1 MKVLSRHVLKVNG
14 NISCVFNLQMRHGI
28 QREDTMPRLQVVRKN
43 SMLLNGD
50 GQVHSRVNGAIKVK
64 CSGRSKWTDGS
75 AIVAIECFVDSGGA
89 IFRGGLLCVALPAA
103 INNDMS
109 RRGIVNEV
117 EHITFMESNRR
128 LNEGGSAH
136 MDSGIVGG
144 IGSIYYGAC
153 AQ

>member
-1 MKVLSRHVLKVNG
+1 
-14 NISCVFNLQMRHGI
+14 
-28 QREDTMPRLQVVRKN
+28 MPRLQVVMKN

-50 GQVHSRVNGAIKVK
+50 GQVHSRVNGAIEVK
-64 CSGRSKWTDGS
+64 CSGRSKWTDRS
-75 AIVAIECFVDSGGA
+75 AIVAIECFVDGGGA
-89 IFRGGLLCVALPAA
+89 IFCGWLLCVALPAA
-103 INNDMS
+103 INNDMG

-117 EHITFMESNRR
+117 EHITFMDSNRR

-136 MDSGIVGG
+136 MDGGIASG